1 MEKLDLGISAKKG
14 ANAGI
19 IGALA
24 LWGANAIVSAATRNG
39 VAIPIPAELIAGG
52 LLAGIHSLMN
62 AFKQK
67 RRVAKQKAP
76 QLASQ

>member
-14 ANAGI
+14 ANAGLL
-19 IGALA
+19 GALA
-24 LWGANAIVSAATRNG
+24 LWAAGAIVTVAGKNG
-39 VAIPIPAELIAGG
+39 VALPIPAELIAGG
-52 LLAGIHSLMN
+52 LLAGIHSLLN

-76 QLASQ
+76 QPAS